1 MNNGTVESSTQLL
14 ANPAWTVA
22 GVGDYTGDGR
32 SDISWTNAGT
42 GQTVEW
48 MMNGTSVTSSVGLLT
63 STAWTPAA
71 GLLHSV

>member
-1 MNNGTVESSTQLL
+1 L
-14 ANPAWTVA
+14 
-22 GVGDYTGDGR
+22 
-32 SDISWTNAGT
+32 WTNAGT